1 MACTQPPTADAVLDL
16 EADAGL
22 GLANNDPVALWADQ
36 SAEGNDATQATGASQ
51 PTFKS
56 AGGPG
61 GTHPCIDF
69 DGTTDFL
76 ILPDLSISQK
86 FTVFAVIKP
95 ANSSLHTI
103 ICGAAGSL
111 QYRTDNSL
119 NQALVKC
126 NSTNL
131 GHGSGVLSTAVFQ
144 QINVTWDGT
153 TAIFRLNSAAD
164 GFTSSPESLTAPI
177 NRIGINGATSGEFF
191 QGSICMIKVY
201 LDALALDQIQAQE
214 ALITTR
220 WGV

>member
-1 MACTQPPTADAVLDL
+1 MACTEPPTADAVLDL

-36 SAEGNDATQATGASQ
+36 SAEGNDAVQATGANK

-76 ILPDLSISQK
+76 SLTDNITSQK
-86 FTVFAVIKP
+86 FTIFAVIKP
-95 ANSSLHTI
+95 ANNSLHTI
-103 ICGAAGSL
+103 LCGAAGSL

-119 NQALVKC
+119 KAALVKC
-126 NSTNL
+126 NTTALAASTTA
-131 GHGSGVLSTAVFQ
+131 LSTVNFQ
-144 QINVTWDGT
+144 QINLTWDGT

-164 GFTSSPESLTAPI
+164 GLTAIAASFTNPI
-177 NRIGINGATSGEFF
+177 NRVGINGAGLNEFF

-201 LDALALDQIQAQE
+201 TDALALDQTEAQE
-214 ALITTR
+214 ALIMTR